1 MAFGATAA
9 EEGAPAERQPMG
21 ATEVMTR
28 AKAAIAAAGTVRAEL
43 SMTCRYPTTYTSE
56 ISILASPTGDER
68 AEMKTTINQ
77 NTFRTLEVISGG
89 ILWSEQETPGGII
102 VGRIDLARVKS
113 ELRARGEQ
121 FAALPV
127 LGTNLVFEIA
137 NMAKLVKFD
146 RSEAA
151 ETSGKDAWVLTGSLQ
166 RRFAEGKAALPAG
179 AVKFYRT
186 VRLHIDAE
194 SFLPLAVE
202 LGLENGEPLLRVE
215 FREIE
220 GNVEPGEDA
229 FAYEPPEDAQVV
241 DRTDWA
247 IGQLTGE

>member
-9 EEGAPAERQPMG
+9 EEGVDARRQPMG
-21 ATEVMTR
+21 AAEVMTR
-28 AKAAIAAAGTVRAEL
+28 AKAAISAAGTVRAEL
-43 SMTCRYPTTYTSE
+43 LMTCRYPATYTSE

-77 NTFRTLEVISGG
+77 NSFHTLEIISGG
-89 ILWSEQETPGGII
+89 VLWSEQETPGGII
-102 VGRIDLARVKS
+102 VGKIDLARVKS
-113 ELRARGEQ
+113 ELRARDEE

-127 LGTNLVFEIA
+127 LGTNLVFDIA
-137 NMAKLVKFD
+137 NMAKLVEFD
-146 RSEAA
+146 TSEAT
-151 ETSGKDAWVLTGSLQ
+151 ETSGRDAWVLTGSLQ
-166 RRFAEGKAALPAG
+166 RRFAEGEGALPAG
-179 AVKFYRT
+179 AVEFYKT

-194 SFLPLAVE
+194 SFLPLLAE
-202 LGLENGEPLLRVE
+202 LGWDKGEPLLSVE
-215 FREIE
+215 FKEIE

-229 FAYEPPEDAQVV
+229 FAYEPPEDAHVV